1 MRRFGGVLFFAAFV
15 GVYGAEAELDGAK
28 IFAKKCASCHDYYI
42 PQLRLNE
49 NYEHNNTLLKLKAP
63 TLTELSFR
71 LKDQVGDRKG
81 DAESQIFEIEAWLG
95 DFLKNPSAFKTI
107 LPVHVRKRF
116 ETMPS
121 VKLSEEEVEALA
133 PFMYD
138 YAEKMMTKHGVK
150 RYRYDEALKKA
161 KTEGKIVMIEGYLPY
176 CRWCVRMDREV
187 MVEPEVKAMLDKHF
201 VLVKM
206 NLATQKLP
214 LGMRRLGTPSFYF
227 IDPVRNEVIDMVE
240 GFGDKKEFL
249 ELLGGIV
256 EAAKR

>member
-1 MRRFGGVLFFAAFV
+1 MKRTILFAAILSVFAV
-15 GVYGAEAELDGAK
+15 GAELDGADV
-28 IFAKKCASCHDYYI
+28 FAKKCASYHDYYI
-42 PQLRLNE
+42 PQLRLDE
-49 NYEHNNTLLKLKAP
+49 NYEHNNSLLKLKAP

-71 LKDQVGDRKG
+71 LKDQIGDRKT
-81 DAESQIFEIEAWLG
+81 DAESQTFEIEAWLG
-95 DFLKNPSAFKTI
+95 DFLKDPTKFESI
-107 LPVHVRKRF
+107 LPAHVRKQF
-116 ETMPS
+116 ETMPP
-121 VKLSEEEVEALA
+121 VNLSEEEVEALA

-138 YAEKMMTKHGVK
+138 YAEKMMIKHGVK
-150 RYRYDEALKKA
+150 RYSYDEALKKA
-161 KTEGKIVMIEGYLPY
+161 KAEGKIVLIEGYLPY
-176 CRWCVRMDREV
+176 CRWCIRMDREV
-187 MVEPEVKAMLDKHF
+187 MVEPEVKEMLDKYF

-256 EAAKR
+256 DAAKR